1 MVTLTEII
9 TTKKAYTDSENEL
22 LYLGI
27 FQDKKLNPRQR
38 SLDALLEN
46 RLSRAIELD
55 RFIGGID
62 QGVQQQILPIMRTV

>member
-27 FQDKKLNPRQR
+27 FQDKKLNP
-38 SLDALLEN
+38 N
-46 RLSRAIELD
+46 H
-55 RFIGGID
+55 
-62 QGVQQQILPIMRTV
+62 

>member
-1 MVTLTEII
+1 MVTLTEIT

-38 SLDALLEN
+38 SLDSLLDN
-46 RLSRAIELD
+46 RLSQAIELD
-55 RFIGGID
+55 RFTGGKISN
-62 QGVQQQILPIMRTV
+62 